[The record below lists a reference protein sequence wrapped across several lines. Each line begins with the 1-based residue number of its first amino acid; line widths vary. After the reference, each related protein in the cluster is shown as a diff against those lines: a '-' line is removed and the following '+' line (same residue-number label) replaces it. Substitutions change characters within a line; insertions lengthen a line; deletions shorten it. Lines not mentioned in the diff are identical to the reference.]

1 MSRTVPRTRSGLI
14 VVLLCFL
21 TIVADGYDLIVYGAT
36 VPSLLDEPGWGMT
49 TGTAGLIGSWTLV
62 GLMVGFLVAGP
73 LTDRIGRRRIMM
85 IGVAWFSVGCAI
97 CALATSPEFLGAA
110 RFFTGI
116 GLGGVVPSAVAL
128 TMEYAPRD
136 RRQIYNSMTLT
147 GYSIGGIV
155 AALVAIAL
163 LPDHGWRVLY
173 GIGALCVIVLPV
185 MYFWLPESV
194 SYLLARGREEE
205 ARELATTYGLDLDS
219 ARAELRG
226 HAAESADRRAG
237 GFRELFTARHLPALA
252 LFVLVCFCAQLI
264 GYGLNTWLPHLMRE
278 AGYALGSSLRFL
290 LVLQVGAVLGMLGGA
305 LLADRFGS
313 KRVLVPF
320 FLIGAISLLVLS
332 RKADTPVLM
341 AAVAGAGLGSIGSS
355 SLVYGYIA
363 AHFPST
369 CRGSAVGAAMGLGR
383 TGSILGP
390 MMGGWIL
397 GSALSIHWNYYA
409 FAVPAIL
416 AAAIVLLVPRAT
428 TGESPAGDEAAAAE
442 SGAAIVEPRAA
453 GVGEPAR

>member
-1 MSRTVPRTRSGLI
+1 MSRTVRHPRSGLI

-36 VPSLLDEPGWGMT
+36 VPSLLEEPGWGMT
-49 TGTAGLIGSWTLV
+49 TATAGLIGSWTLF

-85 IGVAWFSVGCAI
+85 IGVAWFSLGCAI

-110 RFFTGI
+110 RFITGI

-136 RRQIYNSMTLT
+136 RRQIYNGLTLT
-147 GYSIGGIV
+147 GYSVGGIV

-173 GIGALCVIVLPV
+173 GVGALCVIVLPV

-194 SYLLARGREEE
+194 NYLLARGRDDE
-205 ARELATTYGLDLDS
+205 ARELAGAYGLDLGA
-219 ARAELRG
+219 ARADLGAR
-226 HAAESADRRAG
+226 AAGPAERPAA
-237 GFRELFTARHLPALA
+237 GFRELLTARYLPALA

-264 GYGLNTWLPHLMRE
+264 GYGLNTWLPHLMRQ
-278 AGYALGSSLRFL
+278 AGYALGSSLQFL
-290 LVLQVGAVLGMLGGA
+290 LVLQVGAVAGMLGGS

-313 KRVLVPF
+313 KRILVPF
-320 FLIGAISLLVLS
+320 FLIGAVSLLVLS
-332 RKADTPVLM
+332 RKADTAVLM

-355 SLVYGYIA
+355 SLTYGYIA
-363 AHFPST
+363 AYFPAT

-397 GSALSIHWNYYA
+397 GSALSTQWNYYA

-416 AAAIVLLVPRAT
+416 AAVIVLLVPQ
-428 TGESPAGDEAAAAE
+428 AGTRD
-442 SGAAIVEPRAA
+442 SGATAAPAVPAPGQAGIAPRDGAT
-453 GVGEPAR
+453 EPAR